1 VTSPAVKE
9 NRPTDIDAEVEE
21 AIRVCDGDVRAALRA
36 TLVANAFLEGRLE
49 EVLEMVSAGYG
60 RGRVRKV
67 PKSKR
72 EAEKRY
78 ALPLP

>member
-1 VTSPAVKE
+1 MSNPAEKAKPVQ
-9 NRPTDIDAEVEE
+9 DIEAEVEE

-36 TLVANAFLEGRLE
+36 TLVANAFLERRLE
-49 EVLEMVSAGYG
+49 EALEMISARYG
-60 RGRVRKV
+60 RGKVRAV
-67 PKSKR
+67 PKAKR

>member
-1 VTSPAVKE
+1 VTSPAVKQDRSTE
-9 NRPTDIDAEVEE
+9 VDAEVEE

-36 TLVANAFLEGRLE
+36 TLVANAFLESRME

-60 RGRVRKV
+60 RGRVRMV